1 MPRTPGSGRKKGTPN
16 KATSAAK
23 EFLSELIEDA
33 KVQAVVRDRI
43 LSGDTAGFFKAVDK
57 IVPDP
62 PKEVSFKGELRMIQ
76 WPDGEDIA
84 EE

>member
-1 MPRTPGSGRKKGTPN
+1 MPRTPGSGRQKGTPN
-16 KATSAAK
+16 KATRAAK
-23 EFLSELIEDA
+23 EFLTDLIEDA
-33 KVQAVVRDRI
+33 KVQAVVRERI

-62 PKEVSFKGELRMIQ
+62 PKDVNVKGEFKMIE
-76 WPDGEDIA
+76 WPDGEDIS